1 MSNEF
6 LNQCIELF
14 NTINPDIV
22 PYVAIV
28 SIVFF
33 LTRGKNKWL
42 LKIDLAHCQV
52 NGLEIRDLKSLLQ
65 QLDKANL

>member
-1 MSNEF
+1 MNNEF

-14 NTINPDIV
+14 NTINPDIA

-33 LTRGKNKWL
+33 LTRGKNK
-42 LKIDLAHCQV
+42 
-52 NGLEIRDLKSLLQ
+52 
-65 QLDKANL
+65 